1 MLSDFAESLG
11 DYVYGYKNPDTGSW
25 DYIGKGKFKRCLVH
39 VEEKG
44 LDYESLYIIARNLEK
59 FEHKSVAFTLES
71 FLISLYNPSINKID
85 GHYPECFVMAKFS
98 ELFDQYKS
106 TQYDNF
112 ETFPDWYIKHY
123 DVFRSKV
130 NVITIKGSNIYIESK
145 TRENIQMMFTV
156 DSSGNP
162 EFVRFAV
169 WRNDNRLEEKVKQL
183 YKFLESNGYNEEDI
197 RPVGKREF
205 YEIDV
210 DDVEEIV
217 RLFDSFMG

>member
-11 DYVYGYKNPDTGSW
+11 DYVYGYKNPDTDAW

-98 ELFDQYKS
+98 ELFDVYKS

-112 ETFPDWYIKHY
+112 ETLPEWYINNY
-123 DVFRSKV
+123 DVFRGNI
-130 NVITIKGSNIYIESK
+130 NVITIKESNIYIESK
-145 TRENIQMMFTV
+145 TQAGLQFMFYIGSDKDRKSTRLN
-156 DSSGNP
+156 SSHT
-162 EFVRFAV
+162 
-169 WRNDNRLEEKVKQL
+169 
-183 YKFLESNGYNEEDI
+183 
-197 RPVGKREF
+197 
-205 YEIDV
+205 
-210 DDVEEIV
+210 
-217 RLFDSFMG
+217 